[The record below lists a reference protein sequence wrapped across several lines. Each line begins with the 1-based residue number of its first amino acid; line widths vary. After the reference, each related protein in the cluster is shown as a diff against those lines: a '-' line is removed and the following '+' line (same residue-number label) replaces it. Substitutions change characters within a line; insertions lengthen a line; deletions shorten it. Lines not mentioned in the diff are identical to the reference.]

1 MITLIT
7 GVPGAG
13 KTLYCVSEILMPL
26 DAANAKLP
34 PEKRRKIFV
43 HNVPD
48 LQIEHEIAPDISNWP
63 DWAPDGALIVIDE
76 VQDVW
81 RPGAASVKP
90 GRDITELE
98 VHRHRGLDFV
108 VMTQHPNLM
117 HSNVRR
123 LVGKH
128 IHIRRMPLGVFAYEF
143 SEATNPDSVRN
154 AISKVRWNHPKSA
167 FGKYKSASI
176 HQKVKFRVPG
186 ALKLLLFCVIAFIV
200 LAWFAGHR
208 IYQRVVPQTAES
220 VRSAATSPVAP
231 ASLGQPALPA
241 PNPEPQWQKPDWVHQ
256 IWLSG
261 VSGVRDAAGHF
272 QGVVIF
278 KVMMSGQW
286 VFVHAEDLENMGYR
300 VTMPSDNVALVFD
313 PLGSPLSVSWE
324 PTQYNDKPA
333 DGHDYGADGGASYDA
348 ESAQQA
354 PDSQPTAASGDGG
367 PVSAP
372 GSS

>member
-13 KTLYCVSEILMPL
+13 KTLYCVSEILLPL

-98 VHRHRGLDFV
+98 VHRHRGLDFI

-117 HSNVRR
+117 HANVRR

-154 AISKVRWNHPKSA
+154 AISKVKWNHPKSA

-186 ALKLLLFCVIAFIV
+186 ALKLLVFCILAFAV
-200 LAWFAGHR
+200 LAWFAGQR
-208 IYQRVVPQTAES
+208 IYNRVVPQAAEPVPLSPAAASSGSS
-220 VRSAATSPVAP
+220 VSP
-231 ASLGQPALPA
+231 GQPLPVQG
-241 PNPEPQWQKPDWVHQ
+241 PQWKKPQWEHQ

-261 VSGVRDAAGHF
+261 VSGFRDDAGRFH
-272 QGVVIF
+272 GVAVF
-278 KVMMSGQW
+278 KVMMSGRW
-286 VFVHAEDLENMGYR
+286 VFINSEDLENMGYR
-300 VTMPSDNVALVFD
+300 VSMPSDNVALVVD
-313 PLGSPLSVSWE
+313 PSGVPLSVSWE
-324 PTQYNDKPA
+324 PLQYDDRPA
-333 DGHDYGADGGASYDA
+333 EGHDYDA
-348 ESAQQA
+348 EPTQQY
-354 PDSQPTAASGDGG
+354 PDSQPAAAAGGGGSVSVSG
-367 PVSAP
+367 SA
-372 GSS
+372 